1 MGKAETD
8 VPPFVDADGDGVQDS
23 DDDCPDTAT
32 GLTVN
37 PEDGCEVDT
46 DGDGV
51 VDSADDCPDTG
62 ANITVDPQDGC
73 EVVDNNGGGD
83 NGGTDNNG
91 GGDNGGESNDEEESA
106 KDSSESGSNVVMLG
120 GIGVGVLIV
129 IILTLLVIR
138 KGRGGDNLASD
149 SFANAAFDQHMGAM
163 GAVDPSITPEQLQ
176 YEQQLL
182 AHGYTA
188 EQARAYA
195 DQHFRPWLNQ

>member
-1 MGKAETD
+1 M
-8 VPPFVDADGDGVQDS
+8 PRH
-23 DDDCPDTAT
+23 CNR
-32 GLTVN
+32 LTVN

-106 KDSSESGSNVVMLG
+106 KDSSERAKVALG

-129 IILTLLVIR
+129 IILTLLVTV
-138 KGRGGDNLASD
+138 GPWGDNLASD
-149 SFANAAFDQHMGAM
+149 SFANAAFDQHKGAM
-163 GAVDPSITPEQLQ
+163 GAVDPSITPDNCNMSNS
-176 YEQQLL
+176 Y
-182 AHGYTA
+182 
-188 EQARAYA
+188 
-195 DQHFRPWLNQ
+195 